1 MLAKLQTWV
10 LLALSLGAVV
20 LTGWGL
26 VDCLM
31 RKQAAF
37 DAAGKLARRVWMI
50 ILAAA
55 VGVSIVSVPPP
66 IGRGTGVGGILSI
79 AAIVAGAVYLTDV
92 RTAVKRYSPRRRGGR
107 GPDNRPPTAWRS

>member
-1 MLAKLQTWV
+1 MLANLQTWV

-37 DAAGKLARRVWMI
+37 DAAGKLRRVWMI